1 MYVGTRPTRRG
12 DERLAV
18 ALTER
23 SRDITAAVLARLGAS
38 DRTVAAEI
46 LSMRFVERFGTAVG
60 AADWTP
66 LLSWVDA
73 SCNRYAGVLPAPAL
87 MTAAVGAVG
96 GALADISAT
105 GLDAAELTLVRG
117 EVERLAG
124 RPRLVREP
132 ASYEVIDEIDVAL
145 DDLLTRLHQRD
156 PLTAEHSRAVSAW
169 CARLARRLSLAKHDA
184 VHVARCG
191 LIHDVGKISTPLEI
205 LNAPRRLDDDEM
217 TVMRR
222 HAEDGAAI
230 IAATPLATH
239 LTPAVRNHHER
250 FDGDGY
256 PDRLAGGAIPNSARI
271 VAVADAFNAMIGR
284 RPYRAPL
291 APAVAL
297 EQLERHRGSQFD
309 PIIVDAMIDVVTNR
323 T

>member
-1 MYVGTRPTRRG
+1 VYVGSRPTRRG
-12 DERLAV
+12 DERLAA

-23 SRDITAAVLARLGAS
+23 SRDITTAVLARLGAS

-46 LSMRFVERFGTAVG
+46 LSMRFVERFGAAVG

-66 LLSWVDA
+66 LLTWVDS
-73 SCNRYAGVLPAPAL
+73 SCDRYAGVLPAPRL
-87 MTAAVGAVG
+87 MTAAVEAVG
-96 GALADISAT
+96 GALADIAAT
-105 GLDAAELTLVRG
+105 GLDKAELDVVRG

-124 RPRLVREP
+124 RPRLVREA

-169 CARLARRLSLAKHDA
+169 CARLARRLSFAKHDA

-191 LIHDVGKISTPLEI
+191 LIHDVGKISTPLAI
-205 LNAPRRLDDDEM
+205 LNAPRRLDVDEM
-217 TVMRR
+217 IVMRR
-222 HAEDGAAI
+222 HAEEGAVI

-250 FDGDGY
+250 FDGSGY
-256 PDRLAGGAIPNSARI
+256 PDRLAGGAIPSSARI
-271 VAVADAFNAMIGR
+271 VAVADAFNAMIGQ

-309 PIIVDAMIDVVTNR
+309 PIVVDAMIDVVTNR

>member
-1 MYVGTRPTRRG
+1 MYVSSRSARRG
-12 DERLAV
+12 DGRLAA

-23 SRDITAAVLARLGAS
+23 SRDITTAVLARLAAS

-46 LSMRFVERFGTAVG
+46 LGMRFVERFGTAVG

-73 SCNRYAGVLPAPAL
+73 SCDRYAGILPVPHV
-87 MTAAVGAVG
+87 MTVAAEAVSS
-96 GALADISAT
+96 ALAEIAPT
-105 GLDAAELTLVRG
+105 GLDAAELDVVRG

-132 ASYEVIDEIDVAL
+132 ATYEVIDEIDVVL
-145 DDLLTRLHQRD
+145 DDLLTRLHQCD

-184 VHVARCG
+184 VHVTRCG
-191 LIHDVGKISTPLEI
+191 LIHDIGKISTPREI
-205 LNAPRRLDDDEM
+205 LNAPRRLAEDEM
-217 TVMRR
+217 VVMRR

-230 IAATPLATH
+230 VATTPLATH

-250 FDGDGY
+250 FDGNGY

-284 RPYRAPL
+284 RPYRPPL